1 MASNSSKQFVMKFL
15 DSLPDNISVEE
26 IAYRLYAQEK
36 IKKARESARNGKDYS
51 QEEAEAIIQKWLI

>member
-1 MASNSSKQFVMKFL
+1 MKFL